1 MKNGMYKVLSDFK
14 DAPIPLTSQALD
26 IRGHNLQVQNI
37 QTIMHPPI
45 ICAFMP
51 DTLTIHF

>member
-1 MKNGMYKVLSDFK
+1 MYKVLSDFK